1 MRFLSSKNNA
11 YTLTLVVPGATKPIS
26 LNPGGGGGCDSA
38 EACKTAKGY
47 ESPTLTYQNSI
58 YALREIL
65 FHTPSEHTIDGL
77 AAAGE
82 LQLVSELVDCVKCT
96 CPGWGSAGYG
106 GNQWCCC
113 APNNNDKKILVQSV
127 LLTRGKPGSSP
138 SWISAVA
145 SVATS
150 VSGKPL
156 ALLPDL
162 MFRDVSTSIHAIMST
177 YFFYDGSLTAPPCSP
192 AVQWLV
198 VKKAVEVGS
207 DDLAA
212 IASLS
217 VGGNARSVQA
227 LNGRTLSVAG
237 TVQL

>member
-1 MRFLSSKNNA
+1 MQDGQGVRVANA
-11 YTLTLVVPGATKPIS
+11 DVPELHLCAEG
-26 LNPGGGGGCDSA
+26 DSV
-38 EACKTAKGY
+38 
-47 ESPTLTYQNSI
+47 S
-58 YALREIL
+58 YALRAHNRRPCGCGRASVG
-65 FHTPSEHTIDGL
+65 FRTSGL
-77 AAAGE
+77 RE
-82 LQLVSELVDCVKCT
+82 VYV
-96 CPGWGSAGYG
+96 PGVGQR